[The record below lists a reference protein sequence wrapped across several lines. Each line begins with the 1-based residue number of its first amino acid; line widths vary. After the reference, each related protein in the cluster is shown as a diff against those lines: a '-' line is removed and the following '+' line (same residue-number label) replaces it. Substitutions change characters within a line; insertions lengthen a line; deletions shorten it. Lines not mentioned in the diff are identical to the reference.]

1 MSNSLDDGSKRNR
14 RKERKAGDFAWM
26 TANERFKRDYQN
38 WLWIGVL
45 AATFAHFALFNWF
58 PQLQAADL
66 GSVTEEIISVDLPP
80 EVKIPPPPEQI
91 ARPATPRI
99 SAEVNMDEDVTI
111 APTTFEDNP
120 VENLP
125 PPPEG
130 AKPQDVPSYI
140 PRDVEPRLKNGRDI
154 QRLLERLYPPM
165 LREAG
170 IGGEVTLWVFVD
182 EGGRAAKSQV
192 QKSSGYP
199 AFDNAAQQIVEQMQF
214 SPAMNRDKPVG
225 VWVAQ
230 RIDFKVTS

>member
-1 MSNSLDDGSKRNR
+1 
-14 RKERKAGDFAWM
+14 
-26 TANERFKRDYQN
+26 
-38 WLWIGVL
+38 
-45 AATFAHFALFNWF
+45 
-58 PQLQAADL
+58 
-66 GSVTEEIISVDLPP
+66 
-80 EVKIPPPPEQI
+80 
-91 ARPATPRI
+91 
-99 SAEVNMDEDVTI
+99 MDEDVTI

-140 PRDVEPRLKNGRDI
+140 PRDVEPRLKNGREI
-154 QRLLERLYPPM
+154 QRLLQRLYPSM

-170 IGGEVTLWVFVD
+170 ISGEVTLWVFVN
-182 EGGRAAKSQV
+182 ESGKAAKSQV

-199 AFDNAAQQIVEQMQF
+199 AFDNAASQIVDQMEF

-230 RIDFKVTS
+230 RIDFTVRG

>member
-1 MSNSLDDGSKRNR
+1 MSNSIDDGSKRNR
-14 RKERKAGDFAWM
+14 RKERKAGDSVWM
-26 TANERFKRDYQN
+26 TANDRFKRDYSN
-38 WLWIGVL
+38 WVWLGVL
-45 AATFAHFALFNWF
+45 SATFLHFALFNWF

-66 GSVTEEIISVDLPP
+66 GSIADEIISVDLPP
-80 EVKIPPPPEQI
+80 EVKISPPPEQI
-91 ARPATPRI
+91 ARPATPRV
-99 SAEVNMDEDVTI
+99 SASVDMDEDVTI

-130 AKPQDVPSYI
+130 AKPDDVPSYI
-140 PRDVEPRLKNGRDI
+140 PRDIEPRLKNGSDI
-154 QRLLERLYPPM
+154 KRLLQRLYPSM

-170 IGGEVTLWVFVD
+170 ISGQVTLWVFVD
-182 EGGRAAKSQV
+182 ESGNAAKSQV

-199 AFDNAAQQIVEQMQF
+199 AFDNAATQIVDQMEF

-230 RIDFKVTS
+230 RIDFTVNG